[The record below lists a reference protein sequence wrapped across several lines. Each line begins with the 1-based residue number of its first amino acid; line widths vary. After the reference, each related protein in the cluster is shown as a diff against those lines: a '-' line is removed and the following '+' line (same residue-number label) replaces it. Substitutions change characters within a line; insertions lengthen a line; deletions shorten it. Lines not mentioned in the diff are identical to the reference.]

1 MTPYGVSVI
10 VSESP
15 IIRITKG
22 TTNIYFNTI
31 MLRFTLLMIFTEC
44 VLLYIILTC
53 IVPLDSNHLIFTRG
67 RSCISNP
74 FASIFY
80 LAIMVSEIK
89 KKKDAIFFVIFS
101 TPHPQ
106 GYVSFV
112 INLHRHH
119 YLDWNKCNFLDQ
131 WVQNPGVCIWAR
143 TAIGNKLKRI
153 ILKRTNNRNARINGM
168 TFHYAI

>member
-1 MTPYGVSVI
+1 MTPYGLSVI
-10 VSESP
+10 VGESP

-89 KKKDAIFFVIFS
+89 KKKGCDFF
-101 TPHPQ
+101 
-106 GYVSFV
+106 
-112 INLHRHH
+112 
-119 YLDWNKCNFLDQ
+119 CNIQHTSPTGLCELCHQFASASLFRLEQ
-131 WVQNPGVCIWAR
+131 MQFPGSMGPESWCSHLSKDCNREQI
-143 TAIGNKLKRI
+143 KK
-153 ILKRTNNRNARINGM
+153 NNTQKNQ
-168 TFHYAI
+168 